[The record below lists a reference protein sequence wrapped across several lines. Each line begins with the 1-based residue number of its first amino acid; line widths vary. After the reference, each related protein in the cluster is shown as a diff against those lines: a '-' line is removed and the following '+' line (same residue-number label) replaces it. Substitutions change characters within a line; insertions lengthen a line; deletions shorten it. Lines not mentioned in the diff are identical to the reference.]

1 MVTRLEIMFP
11 IISLIGIWV
20 LYLFFF
26 LVSEVVVQRS
36 ILNHDSF
43 HYHAFLLP
51 TEEVNESLKMKQ
63 SHSL

>member
-11 IISLIGIWV
+11 IISHIGIWG
-20 LYLFFF
+20 LYLFF

-63 SHSL
+63 FHPL

>member
-11 IISLIGIWV
+11 ILSHIEVGE
-20 LYLFFF
+20 LYLF

-63 SHSL
+63 FHPL